1 LTPNE
6 VAAVPDILPLSA
18 DATSMHR
25 MPFGAEIQ
33 PDGEVHFRVWAPE
46 ASSLQLALEDAAE
59 LLAMVPVSD
68 GWYELTTAAARAGS
82 RYRFVLPNGLHV
94 PDPVSRFQPDDVNGP
109 SAVVDAR
116 SYTWRTLDWKGRPW
130 AEAVLYELHVG
141 TFTPRGTFRAAQ
153 DKLDHLVSLGITAI
167 EIMSIGD
174 FPGARTG
181 DTTEFCST
189 LPTPAMAHRTTSR
202 ASSTRPTRAESWS
215 SSMSSTTT
223 LAQRATTCRS
233 CFRYLY

>member
-1 LTPNE
+1 MTPNE

-82 RYRFVLPNGLHV
+82 RYRFVRLQAKSNPQSFLK
-94 PDPVSRFQPDDVNGP
+94 S
-109 SAVVDAR
+109 
-116 SYTWRTLDWKGRPW
+116 RTLLP
-130 AEAVLYELHVG
+130 
-141 TFTPRGTFRAAQ
+141 
-153 DKLDHLVSLGITAI
+153 GI
-167 EIMSIGD
+167 D
-174 FPGARTG
+174 
-181 DTTEFCST
+181 
-189 LPTPAMAHRTTSR
+189 
-202 ASSTRPTRAESWS
+202 
-215 SSMSSTTT
+215 
-223 LAQRATTCRS
+223 
-233 CFRYLY
+233 